1 MATGAGDGSGI
12 DVLCVQLICRVLSG
26 IGDGYSGVFGLIMR
40 MDRRGIIIS
49 IVFRRKIKVRV
60 R

>member
-26 IGDGYSGVFGLIMR
+26 IGDGYSGMFGLIIR
-40 MDRRGIIIS
+40 MDRRGHHNFT
-49 IVFRRKIKVRV
+49 VFR
-60 R
+60 